1 MKARLRTCIYYPS
14 VVSLSCMCV
23 CVCVCVCV
31 RVCARVCVCVCVC
44 ARACASVCV
53 RTHMYNV
60 TLRHSLSDGQR
71 KTAANDNYN
80 QHLKAKA
87 LRDTYNAN
95 IVKAEKE
102 WKGRG
107 QKDRLGCL
115 ESRAQ
120 LSPFI
125 SHAYTSKVFL
135 LRYARVLCHFAALVH
150 LFTDACKEGDGKR
163 VIRCWK
169 LCMLHF
175 HAERLRLSMHSR
187 LFDYNSNLL
196 LFSLTLCTS

>member
-1 MKARLRTCIYYPS
+1 MKARLCTCIYYPS

-23 CVCVCVCV
+23 VCVCVCVCV
-31 RVCARVCVCVCVC
+31 CVFV
-44 ARACASVCV
+44 RASLYV

-60 TLRHSLSDGQR
+60 ALRHSLSDGQR
-71 KTAANDNYN
+71 KTANDNYN

-95 IVKAEKE
+95 IEKAEKE

-107 QKDRLGCL
+107 QKDRDWILGCL

-125 SHAYTSKVFL
+125 SHAYLDMGVWVMAVCNCPL
-135 LRYARVLCHFAALVH
+135 
-150 LFTDACKEGDGKR
+150 LFT
-163 VIRCWK
+163 W
-169 LCMLHF
+169 LLNWSHQTPTP
-175 HAERLRLSMHSR
+175 LLS
-187 LFDYNSNLL
+187 
-196 LFSLTLCTS
+196 